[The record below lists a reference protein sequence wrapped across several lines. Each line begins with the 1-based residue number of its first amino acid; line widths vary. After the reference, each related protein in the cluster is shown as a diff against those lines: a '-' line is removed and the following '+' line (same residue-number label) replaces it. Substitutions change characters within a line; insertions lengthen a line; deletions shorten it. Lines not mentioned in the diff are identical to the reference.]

1 MGMKVGI
8 NGFGRIGRLVLRLG
22 SERPDIE
29 FVGINSHSQT
39 PDYMAYLLKYD
50 SVHGRFQGEVSWE
63 GDDLIVNGRRIRVFH
78 CEEPGEIP
86 WGSVG
91 AEYIIEST
99 GKFTTAEKM
108 KGHLDGGA
116 KKVLLTAPSKD
127 DTPMFVMGVNNTSYD
142 KSMDFVSNASCTTNC
157 LAPVAKVLNDAFGIR
172 HGLMT
177 TIHSYTM
184 SQRIL
189 DGSHKDLRRA
199 RAACVSMIPTS
210 TGAAKA
216 VGRVIPSLKGKMTG
230 MAFRVPTAD
239 VSVVDLTARLSR
251 TTTYAEICYAVR
263 HASETYMQDI
273 IGYTTDQVV
282 STDLIADPCP
292 CVFDEKAG
300 IMLDHDFVK
309 LIAWYDNEFG
319 YSNMV
324 VRMLQHMYDV
334 DQAALNQ

>member
-1 MGMKVGI
+1 MSVSLGM
-8 NGFGRIGRLVLRLG
+8 NGFGRIGRYLLRLLAD
-22 SERPDIE
+22 SKDIRITA
-29 FVGINSHSQT
+29 INARADNASLAH
-39 PDYMAYLLKYD
+39 LFKYD
-50 SVHGRFQGEVSWE
+50 SVYGIFPGTVDH
-63 GDDLIVNGRRIRVFH
+63 DDNGIIINGRHIEVTR
-78 CEEPGEIP
+78 CKTGEWEWARLGIDIA
-86 WGSVG
+86 V
-91 AEYIIEST
+91 ETT
-99 GKFTTAEKM
+99 GTLKKREDAAQ
-108 KGHLDGGA
+108 HLQCGA
-116 KKVLLTAPSKD
+116 KKVVVSAPCKEAD
-127 DTPMFVMGVNNTSYD
+127 ATIVMGVNDDIYD
-142 KSMDFVSNASCTTNC
+142 AAAHTVLSAASCTTNC

-263 HASETYMQDI
+263 HASETYMKDI

>member
-1 MGMKVGI
+1 MGDMGMKVGI

-22 SERPDIE
+22 VERPDIE

-50 SVHGRFQGEVSWE
+50 SVHGRFQGQVSWE

-78 CEEPGEIP
+78 CEEPHEIP
-86 WGSVG
+86 WASVG
-91 AEYIIEST
+91 AEYIVEST

-108 KGHLDGGA
+108 KGHLAGGA

-127 DTPMFVMGVNNTSYD
+127 DTPMFVMGVNNTSYE
-142 KSMDFVSNASCTTNC
+142 KGMDFVSNASCTTNC

-216 VGRVIPSLKGKMTG
+216 LALVVPELKGKLDG
-230 MAFRVPTAD
+230 MAVRVPTPD
-239 VSVVDLTARLSR
+239 ISLVDLTCELEKPATAEEINAALKAAHDGALHDNMGYCDEPLVSIDFKGSTYGGVVDALS
-251 TTTYAEICYAVR
+251 T
-263 HASETYMQDI
+263 
-273 IGYTTDQVV
+273 QVMDG
-282 STDLIADPCP
+282 TMA
-292 CVFDEKAG
+292 
-300 IMLDHDFVK
+300 K
-309 LIAWYDNEFG
+309 LIIWYDNESGFT
-319 YSNMV
+319 NQLARLLRKV
-324 VRMLQHMYDV
+324 
-334 DQAALNQ
+334 AASL

>member
-22 SERPDIE
+22 MERPDIE

-50 SVHGRFQGEVSWE
+50 SVHGRYQGEVSWD

-78 CEEPGEIP
+78 CEEPHEIP
-86 WGSVG
+86 WSSVG

-108 KGHLDGGA
+108 KGHLAGGA

-216 VGRVIPSLKGKMTG
+216 LALVVPELKGKLDG
-230 MAFRVPTAD
+230 MAVRVPTPD
-239 VSVVDLTARLSR
+239 ISLVDLTCELEKPATAEEINAALKAAHDGALHDNMGYCDEPLVSIDFKGSTYGGVVDALS
-251 TTTYAEICYAVR
+251 T
-263 HASETYMQDI
+263 
-273 IGYTTDQVV
+273 QVMDG
-282 STDLIADPCP
+282 TMA
-292 CVFDEKAG
+292 
-300 IMLDHDFVK
+300 K
-309 LIAWYDNEFG
+309 LIIWYDNESGFT
-319 YSNMV
+319 NQLARLLRKV
-324 VRMLQHMYDV
+324 
-334 DQAALNQ
+334 AASL